1 MITAALIVFRGAN
14 ALNVVPHR
22 TGLSATISATATMVI
37 LMMVAHLIV
46 SCVIPGVS
54 NAQGHRNSN
63 VYSAKSSTIEYL
75 WGLSACANLEASIS
89 LAVLS
94 VLLCAH
100 QGSWSRPKEV
110 SVRTVIQ
117 FV

>member
-1 MITAALIVFRGAN
+1 MTTAALIAFRGAN
-14 ALNVVPHR
+14 ALNAVPHH
-22 TGLSATISATATMVI
+22 TGLSTTINATATMVT
-37 LMMVAHLIV
+37 LMMVVHLIV
-46 SCVIPGVS
+46 SYVIPGVS

-63 VYSAKSSTIEYL
+63 VYSAKSSTIEYWL
-75 WGLSACANLEASIS
+75 GLSVCASLEVSIS

-94 VLLCAH
+94 VLLYVL
-100 QGSWSRPKEV
+100 QGSWSPPKEV